1 MCSLSPKAKTMNDQ
15 AFPRAT
21 CAIAG
26 AATFG
31 IGQCE
36 GYNALEMTA
45 QAGLLA
51 LADAGLGL
59 ADVDGLFTC
68 LPEDLLGGLAVAEY
82 LGVPARFVDNNR
94 TGGSSFLNHLM
105 TACFMISAGYMRT
118 ALICYGSNQ
127 RSAAGRLVSA
137 LRGSVYEAPHGAR
150 MPVGGYALA
159 ASRHMHLFGTTKKQ
173 MGAVALAA
181 REWAQLNP
189 EAFRREPLT
198 MDEYLGSRMVSTP
211 LGVADCCLVTDGAAA
226 VVVTSL
232 PRARDLVRKPV
243 VILGAGAE
251 TTHKEI
257 AAMPDLCVTGAQV
270 SGQRAYAAA
279 GYGPADMDMVQLY
292 DAFTINT
299 ILFLEDLGFCPK
311 GEGGRF
317 VSDGAIAP
325 GGTLPVNTN
334 GGGLSCVHP
343 GMYGLFTLV
352 EAARQIRGEAG
363 ERQLAK
369 ADLALCHGN
378 GGVLSSQT
386 SVILGSPDAI

>member
-1 MCSLSPKAKTMNDQ
+1 MKDK
-15 AFPRAT
+15 AFPRAA

-31 IGQCE
+31 IGLCE
-36 GYNALEMTA
+36 GYSALEMTA
-45 QAGLLA
+45 RAGLLA
-51 LADAGLGL
+51 LEDAGLGL

-82 LGVPARFVDNNR
+82 LGVQARFVDNNR

-105 TACFMISAGYMRT
+105 TACFMISAGYMDT
-118 ALICYGSNQ
+118 ALVCYGSNQ

-150 MPVGGYALA
+150 MPIGGYALA
-159 ASRHMHLFGTTKKQ
+159 ASRHMHDYGTTRKQ
-173 MGAVALAA
+173 LGAVALAA
-181 REWAQLNP
+181 RAWAQLNP
-189 EAFRREPLT
+189 EAFRREQLD
-198 MDEYLGSRMVSTP
+198 MQEYLAARIISSP
-211 LGVADCCLVTDGAAA
+211 LGALDCCLVTDGAAA
-226 VVVTSL
+226 VVVTGL
-232 PRARDLVRKPV
+232 PRARDLRKAPV
-243 VILGAGAE
+243 TVLGAGAE

-257 AAMPDLCVTGAQV
+257 AAMPDLCVTGAKL

-279 GYGPADMDMVQLY
+279 GYGPADMNMVQLY

-317 VSDGAIAP
+317 VQDGTIAP
-325 GGTLPVNTN
+325 GGALPVNTN

-352 EAARQIRGEAG
+352 EAVRQIRGEAG
-363 ERQLAK
+363 ERQLAA

-386 SVILGSPDAI
+386 SVILGSMDTV